1 MLTEN
6 TVLLVGLLYKMCNI
20 SLVLKDQDG
29 DGLNSVNKEE
39 VESVVKDANKIYNE
53 IKDAA

>member
-1 MLTEN
+1 
-6 TVLLVGLLYKMCNI
+6 MCNV